1 MSWWRLRKCRY
12 RLCSLAYA
20 CDIKFAYP
28 RIAQR
33 TRVAGSTP
41 ARPPQCCYRTAIFEP
56 GLFYCDKKNHPP
68 GVILVN
74 AISRS
79 GLSRPCM
86 PALSGRTQRCCS
98 DTSLPATG
106 SANPA
111 LAAATTDH
119 RRALPRWRGSVPACA
134 GWSGPAYPDSRSFPD
149 SSRWRRARQPG
160 LR

>member
-20 CDIKFAYP
+20 SDIKFAYP

-33 TRVAGSTP
+33 TSSGWFDPGEAAAVLLPHGDL
-41 ARPPQCCYRTAIFEP
+41 RT
-56 GLFYCDKKNHPP
+56 GTVLLRQKNHPP

-79 GLSRPCM
+79 GLSRPCT